1 MLQKNEYIESVHV
14 TRSYSRKVKSG
25 ETYEMLDV
33 FSSMTADVKHDAPPE
48 EIEKISEDIYRQCV
62 NDVETSIA
70 EAQSNGT
77 AMETELVKTIRK
89 QRERIKQLE
98 VKK

>member
-1 MLQKNEYIESVHV
+1 MLKKNEYIESVHV

-33 FSSMTADVKHDAPPE
+33 FSSMTADLRPDAPPE
-48 EIEKISEDIYRQCV
+48 AIEAISEDIYRQCV

-70 EAQSNGT
+70 EAKSSGT

-89 QRERIKQLE
+89 QRERIKTLE
-98 VKK
+98 SNK